1 MMEIVVKVRGM
12 KCRSCEERVEK
23 AVKEIYGVEDARAD
37 HNHNIVTLELRRD
50 IDLEELKRKIDDLG
64 YEVMD

>member
-23 AVKEIYGVEDARAD
+23 AVKEIYGVEEVKAD
-37 HNHNIVTLELRRD
+37 HNHDIVTIGLRRD

-64 YEVMD
+64 YEVID